1 MEYSLESGFVKGMK
15 LEVLNKCNIG
25 IYWVIS
31 VIMTCGLLLRLR
43 FDGYEEDFFVDFW
56 CDLILL
62 EIYLIGWCV

>member
-25 IYWVIS
+25 IYWVIL
-31 VIMTCGLLLRLR
+31 VIMICGSLLRLR